1 MLRSPASATQ
11 VSERKSLVKPL
22 LPAGWGAEPGA
33 TQSIPA
39 QPRIL
44 GSRLQGCSEL
54 GEAAEARLSKQHS
67 GRGAPAGTA
76 GACAAWLALPRSTAQ
91 IYGMEAEEREVCCSP
106 ALSRGPGRGRQSECP
121 YGKPGSNAHR

>member
-11 VSERKSLVKPL
+11 VSKRESGEATAPC
-22 LPAGWGAEPGA
+22 GGGGAEPGV

-76 GACAAWLALPRSTAQ
+76 WACAAWLALPRWTAQ
-91 IYGMEAEEREVCCSP
+91 IDGMEAEEREVCCSP
-106 ALSRGPGRGRQSECP
+106 TLSRGPGPRQAE
-121 YGKPGSNAHR
+121 